1 MINYC
6 DLLFLLFSSL
16 NFLCITSLILFS
28 SKLYPL
34 VQKRINIMTNIA
46 RIIINEKNPA
56 FDLIFSFD
64 PKTLQEVMA
73 KFEISFLVSKKFDYF
88 NSINLNQIYSN

>member
-6 DLLFLLFSSL
+6 DLLFLLFSFL

-56 FDLIFSFD
+56 FDLIFSFA

-73 KFEISFLVSKKFDYF
+73 KFEISFLY
-88 NSINLNQIYSN
+88 ILNIIFLHNITK

>member
-1 MINYC
+1 MNI
-6 DLLFLLFSSL
+6 
-16 NFLCITSLILFS
+16 
-28 SKLYPL
+28 YPL

-73 KFEISFLVSKKFDYF
+73 KFEISFLFES
-88 NSINLNQIYSN
+88 SNFSYTLILL